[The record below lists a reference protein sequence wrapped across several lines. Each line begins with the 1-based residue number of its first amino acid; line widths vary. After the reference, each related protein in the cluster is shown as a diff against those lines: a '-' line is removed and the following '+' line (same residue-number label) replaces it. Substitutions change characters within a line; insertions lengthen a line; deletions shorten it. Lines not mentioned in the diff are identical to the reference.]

1 MSYEFSGVI
10 LLSDIDGTLAWSG
23 DISEENL
30 NAVRFFTENGGKF
43 TVATGRS
50 SAYIREYYT
59 PRLRINAPMATINGT
74 VLETLD
80 SGIIIWKKTLCK
92 GFSHVIRTAYEYCEC
107 IEKLLVYKINETEL
121 CTRQFTEDDGE
132 EYFKLLIVTEDEKNA
147 LDLQRFL
154 TRKFGSRYVIMRSWS
169 TGIEIIE
176 RGAGKGICLNRIK
189 KMTGSKIAV
198 AMGDYENDYEMF
210 DAADI
215 SVAVANAVPQLKQ
228 KANYI
233 TVSGEQ
239 NAVAKVIEDLPK
251 IIGEYR
257 SK

>member
-1 MSYEFSGVI
+1 M
-10 LLSDIDGTLAWSG
+10 
-23 DISEENL
+23 
-30 NAVRFFTENGGKF
+30 
-43 TVATGRS
+43 
-50 SAYIREYYT
+50 
-59 PRLRINAPMATINGT
+59 
-74 VLETLD
+74 
-80 SGIIIWKKTLCK
+80 
-92 GFSHVIRTAYEYCEC
+92 IRTAYEYCEC

-189 KMTGSKIAV
+189 KMTGSEIAV

-215 SVAVANAVPQLKQ
+215 SVAGCKCSAAAEAK
-228 KANYI
+228 
-233 TVSGEQ
+233 GELY
-239 NAVAKVIEDLPK
+239 NSVGRAERC
-251 IIGEYR
+251 GESNR
-257 SK
+257 GFAENHR